1 MQKLNVFVIGEG
13 KICPELIGSKLLNKL
28 YTTSDRTGNNTIQIP
43 FENIDNLIQKC
54 KGLQIDIVIVEDCD
68 LFSIGVIDILRQNH
82 INCFGANKVWAEILQ
97 DDLCSRK
104 LANRYQISKPAIL
117 NYPKEFPLIVKADG
131 FTRKAHDLKELL
143 EIKET
148 IPKETENIYLEE
160 YLEGDKIVLTSLFD
174 GKSLLDFPVKNLT
187 DRQNSKLKE
196 YSAKLTSLLKEEKA
210 DFLGFINSKL
220 IWHDNNWNHL
230 RFDLGY
236 VKPTKIKH
244 DLLFIL
250 TSAIYQKLDEI
261 NLS

>member
-13 KICPELIGSKLLNKL
+13 KICPELISSKLLNKL
-28 YTTSDRTGNNTIQIP
+28 YTTSDTMGNNTIPIP
-43 FENIDNLIQKC
+43 FENIDNLIKKC
-54 KGLQIDIVIVEDCD
+54 KGLQVDIVIVEDFD
-68 LFSIGVIDILRQNH
+68 LLSLGIADILKQNH

-104 LANRYQISKPAIL
+104 LTNRYRISKPAIL

-174 GKSLLDFPVKNLT
+174 GKNLLNFPIKNLNE
-187 DRQNSKLKE
+187 RQKSRLGEYTVKLR
-196 YSAKLTSLLKEEKA
+196 TLLQEEKA
-210 DFLGFINSKL
+210 EFLGFINSEL